1 MLSGFTL
8 QRQGKQRSCDPS
20 SPHAVAQRV
29 LPGPAAAAHAA
40 AAASNKQRAAAEEAI
55 TRAVSDALHAIAAL
69 KGVLPLMEGGPAKV
83 GGGEWRRWGRSGGGG
98 GGV

>member
-1 MLSGFTL
+1 MDIGYLADMAFPL
-8 QRQGKQRSCDPS
+8 ILPP
-20 SPHAVAQRV
+20 PHAVAQRV

-83 GGGEWRRWGRSGGGG
+83 R
-98 GGV
+98 